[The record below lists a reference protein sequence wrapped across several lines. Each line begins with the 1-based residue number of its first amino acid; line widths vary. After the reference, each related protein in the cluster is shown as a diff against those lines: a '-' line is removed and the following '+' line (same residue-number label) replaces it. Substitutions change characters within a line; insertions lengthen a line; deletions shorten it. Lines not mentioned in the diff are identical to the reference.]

1 MKATIDI
8 SEYDLTSIIL
18 TNDEDEVI
26 EWGDLSSN
34 QQIKLLNSF
43 SEFHSLFSRFIK
55 EDQLWN
61 K

>member
-8 SEYDLTSIIL
+8 SEYDLIATVL
-18 TNDEDEVI
+18 TNDDDEVI
-26 EWGDLSSN
+26 EWGDLSRN

-43 SEFHSLFSRFIK
+43 SEFHALFSKFIK
-55 EDQLWN
+55 E

>member
-55 EDQLWN
+55 ED
-61 K
+61 